1 MALYSKQEFMSING
15 VLMEYKW
22 LACLNITKGCVPYW
36 PCLAYRPPL
45 CQMAT
50 EGALAFGDVDAIIK

>member
-1 MALYSKQEFMSING
+1 MSING